1 MHDFRLLTP
10 GPTKLP
16 ELSRLALARQV
27 IHHRSAEFRQL
38 LAEVLEGL
46 KYIFQTR
53 NDVLLLASSGTGAM
67 ETAVVNLVPAGRKA
81 IVLESGK
88 FSERWRK
95 IAEAFGIQ
103 VVKYEVPWGEPFE
116 PHEVARL
123 LDKHPDAIALYTTLQ
138 ETSTGV
144 GHDIEGISRAIAG
157 RDTLLVVD
165 GISGVG
171 AVECRTD
178 AWGIDVLVVGAQ
190 KGLMGPPGLAFLSVS
205 PRAWRQAE
213 SFSRPAFYFDLLAY
227 RRSLTGPDT
236 PFTPATPL
244 VVALAESLRALRAK
258 PIEEHWNRCRR
269 LAVACRAGLQA
280 LGMKLVARRPA
291 DGMTAAYLPT
301 GIDGKDF
308 LSTLYSRF
316 GVRLSGGQGQLSGKI
331 IRMAHFGAIDQ
342 VDILGA
348 IAAIEL
354 ALVEFG
360 QTVKLGSGVGAA
372 SQVLASYASQGS
384 ANSPQML

>member
-16 ELSRLALARQV
+16 EQSRLALARQV
-27 IHHRSAEFRQL
+27 IHHRSEEFRQL

-46 KYIFQTR
+46 KYVFQTR

-67 ETAVVNLVPAGRKA
+67 EAAVVNLVPPGRKA

-95 IAEAFGIQ
+95 IAEAFGIE

-116 PHEVARL
+116 PAEVARL
-123 LDKHPDAIALYTTLQ
+123 VEKHSDAVALYTTLQ

-144 GHDIEGISRAIAG
+144 AHDIEGIARAIAG
-157 RDTLLVVD
+157 SNTLLVVD

-178 AWGIDVLVVGAQ
+178 AWGIDVLVAGAQ

-205 PRAWRQAE
+205 PRAWRQVE

-227 RRSLTGPDT
+227 RRGLAGPDT

-244 VVALAESLRALRAK
+244 VVALCESLWALRSV
-258 PIEEHWNRCRR
+258 PMEEHWARCRL
-269 LAVACRAGLQA
+269 LAAAARAGLQA
-280 LGMKLVARRPA
+280 VGMKPVARRPA
-291 DGMTAAYLPT
+291 DGMTAAYLPE
-301 GIDGKDF
+301 GVDGKAF
-308 LSTLYSRF
+308 VARLYSRF
-316 GVRLSGGQGQLSGKI
+316 GVRVSGGQGQLTGKI
-331 IRMAHFGAIDQ
+331 IRIAHFGAIDQ
-342 VDILGA
+342 VDLLGA

-372 SQVLASYASQGS
+372 SEVLAASLP
-384 ANSPQML
+384 AKTP